1 MGFKNRNV
9 RCKVL
14 GGSVPSHSRREFY
27 HEGVDA
33 GYKFVSDSLQSL
45 CRLCLR
51 SVARSVQSES
61 AVAME
66 MAAPPSRLGGKLL
79 GLPVNSG
86 RIRKHEKTTTCEFT
100 GGACG
105 KSYRSR
111 PLMRGFVNRSAGM
124 PYPSRERGGPRRRIL
139 EGTRTNA
146 QGPDRRGEWFI
157 KPRPL
162 ASTLG

>member
-1 MGFKNRNV
+1 MSVAKSRALV
-9 RCKVL
+9 QSAIPP
-14 GGSVPSHSRREFY
+14 GGSVPSHSRGEFY
-27 HEGVDA
+27 HEGVDS

-61 AVAME
+61 APYAAIE

-86 RIRKHEKTTTCEFT
+86 RIRKHMKTITCKFT

-105 KSYRSR
+105 ESYRSR
-111 PLMRGFVNRSAGM
+111 PLARGSWIDPQECLIHQG
-124 PYPSRERGGPRRRIL
+124 RGGTPLEAYFRRDTDECPRA
-139 EGTRTNA
+139 G
-146 QGPDRRGEWFI
+146 
-157 KPRPL
+157 
-162 ASTLG
+162 